1 MEQVN
6 IVRCCFPTIPQ
17 VYSNALSY
25 QEALCELQG
34 AINNVISILNTY
46 TPVTEEYVKE
56 YVANALRGINDEIS
70 EFKSSVNQKL
80 SQYESDNA
88 EFEAEIRNDYE
99 TFTNSI
105 NSKVD
110 GIIQSVKEENEIFYG
125 FIVTWF
131 NEEIQKIINNLSDST
146 YVTNPVYNSIGTLK
160 NTLSDMYYGITRAG
174 VTAYEYDKLKLSADK
189 YDNKAHKAIDY
200 DTGARFI
207 FHEKIYGVF
216 SAFTGLFS
224 SVEQA
229 IFEIYAK
236 MQENAKTAQ
245 EYDALAL
252 TATAYDGKILS
263 AYNYNWN
270 FV

>member
-1 MEQVN
+1 MEQIN

-56 YVANALRGINDEIS
+56 YVANALSGVNEEIN
-70 EFKSSVNQKL
+70 EFESNVNQRL
-80 SQYESDNA
+80 EQN
-88 EFEAEIRNDYE
+88 EAEYE
-99 TFTNSI
+99 AFTNEI
-105 NSKVD
+105 NAKID
-110 GIIQSVKEENEIFYG
+110 GIIQSVKDENAIFYAY
-125 FIVTWF
+125 IVTWF

-160 NTLSDMYYGITRAG
+160 NTLSDMYYSITRAG
-174 VTAYEYDKLKLSADK
+174 VTAYEYDKMKLSANK
-189 YDNKAHKAIDY
+189 YDNNAHKAIDY

-224 SVEQA
+224 SIEQA
-229 IFEIYAK
+229 FFEIYAK
-236 MQENAKTAQ
+236 MQVNAKTAQ

-252 TATAYDGKILS
+252 TATAYAGKNLS

>member
-1 MEQVN
+1 MDQIN

-25 QEALCELQG
+25 QETLCELQG
-34 AINNVISILNTY
+34 AINNVISILNKY
-46 TPVTEEYVKE
+46 TPVTEEYLKE
-56 YVANALRGINDEIS
+56 YVANALSGINEEIS
-70 EFKSSVNQKL
+70 EFESNVNQRL
-80 SQYESDNA
+80 NHN
-88 EFEAEIRNDYE
+88 EAEYE
-99 TFTNSI
+99 AFTNEI
-105 NSKVD
+105 NAKID
-110 GIIQSVKEENEIFYG
+110 GIIQSVKDENDIFYAY
-125 FIVTWF
+125 IVTWF

-174 VTAYEYDKLKLSADK
+174 VTAYEYDKMKLSANK
-189 YDNKAHKAIDY
+189 YDNNAHKAIDY
-200 DTGARFI
+200 DTGSRFI
-207 FHEKIYGVF
+207 FHDKIYGVF

-229 IFEIYAK
+229 FFEIYAK

-252 TATAYDGKILS
+252 TATAYDGKNLS

-270 FV
+270 FA

>member
-1 MEQVN
+1 MEQIN

-34 AINNVISILNTY
+34 AINNVISILNKY
-46 TPVTEEYVKE
+46 TPVTEEYLKE
-56 YVANALRGINDEIS
+56 YVANALSGINEEIN
-70 EFKSSVNQKL
+70 EFESNVNQRL
-80 SQYESDNA
+80 NQN
-88 EFEAEIRNDYE
+88 EAEYE
-99 TFTNSI
+99 AFTNEI
-105 NSKVD
+105 NAKID
-110 GIIQSVKEENEIFYG
+110 GIIQSVKDENDIFYAY
-125 FIVTWF
+125 IVTWF

-146 YVTNPVYNSIGTLK
+146 LVTNPVYNSIGTLK

-174 VTAYEYDKLKLSADK
+174 VTAYEYDKMKLSANK
-189 YDNKAHKAIDY
+189 YDNNAHKAIDY
-200 DTGARFI
+200 DTGSRFI
-207 FHEKIYGVF
+207 FHDKIYGVF

-229 IFEIYAK
+229 FFEIYAK

-252 TATAYDGKILS
+252 TATAYDGKNLS

-270 FV
+270 FT

>member
-1 MEQVN
+1 MEQID

-34 AINNVISILNTY
+34 AINNVISILNKY

-56 YVANALRGINDEIS
+56 YVANALSGINEEIN
-70 EFKSSVNQKL
+70 EFESNVNQRL
-80 SQYESDNA
+80 EQN
-88 EFEAEIRNDYE
+88 EAEYE
-99 TFTNSI
+99 AFTNEI
-105 NSKVD
+105 NAKID
-110 GIIQSVKEENEIFYG
+110 GIIQSVKDENTIFYAY
-125 FIVTWF
+125 IVTWF

-174 VTAYEYDKLKLSADK
+174 VTAYEYDKMKLSANK
-189 YDNKAHKAIDY
+189 YDNNAHKAIDY

-224 SVEQA
+224 SIEQA
-229 IFEIYAK
+229 FFEIYAK
-236 MQENAKTAQ
+236 MQVNAKTAQ

-252 TATAYDGKILS
+252 TATAYDGKNLS

>member
-1 MEQVN
+1 MEQIN

-34 AINNVISILNTY
+34 AINNVISILNKY
-46 TPVTEEYVKE
+46 TPVTEEYLKE
-56 YVANALRGINDEIS
+56 YVANALSGINEEIS
-70 EFKSSVNQKL
+70 EFESNVNQRL
-80 SQYESDNA
+80 NQN
-88 EFEAEIRNDYE
+88 EAEYE
-99 TFTNSI
+99 AFTNEI
-105 NSKVD
+105 NAKID
-110 GIIQSVKEENEIFYG
+110 GIIQSVKDENAIFYAY
-125 FIVTWF
+125 IVTWF

-160 NTLSDMYYGITRAG
+160 NTLSDLYYGITRAG
-174 VTAYEYDKLKLSADK
+174 VSAYEYDKLNLSADK
-189 YDNKAHKAIDY
+189 YDNNAHKAIDY

-224 SVEQA
+224 SVEQV

-252 TATAYDGKILS
+252 TATAYDGKNLS